1 MSTKVAAPSRA
12 ESPDRWMIS
21 YADLLTLT
29 LAFFIVM
36 YAQSTVNVG
45 KLEHLA
51 NALVVAFHGTPTVL
65 VTHAQGA
72 SGILQQ
78 HRAVVHP
85 PVPATPAAGMSPA
98 DLRRLSERA
107 ASLRTAAARLQSV
120 LAPMIR
126 AHKVKLQDGPLSI
139 RITLNSR
146 VLFKNGVALLQ
157 PAARDLLTR
166 VAGVIKGVPTDY
178 PVVVQ
183 GYTNRIPIA
192 TPQFASNWELSAARA
207 ISVVH
212 LFMGQ
217 GIPGTQLSVQGF
229 AQYHPLKGI
238 TGQRAIEEN
247 RRVEIVI
254 LAPSAQRVSGT
265 GSQPATSSVPDL
277 GPLD

>member
-36 YAQSTVNVG
+36 YAQSTVNVA
-45 KLEHLA
+45 KFERLA
-51 NALVVAFHGTPTVL
+51 AALAVAFHGTPSLLTSQA
-65 VTHAQGA
+65 HGA
-72 SGILQQ
+72 GGILKQ
-78 HRAVVHP
+78 HHAVVHP
-85 PVPATPAAGMSPA
+85 PVPATPAAGMSSGT
-98 DLRRLSERA
+98 LRGVANRA
-107 ASLRTAAARLQSV
+107 AALRTAEARLQSF

-126 AHKVKLQDGPLSI
+126 TREVRLQDGPLSI

-146 VLFKNGVALLQ
+146 ILFGNGVALLQ

-192 TPQFASNWELSAARA
+192 TAQFPSNWELSAARA